1 MSPSLGNS
9 LRDMMGSLR
18 PAVTGT
24 RSRLTGKRALA
35 RRSAMLPAVL
45 GALQAVG
52 VVTTADWTARE
63 VRWSDTDVAIV
74 PIGPPDGP
82 TQLIVKL
89 ADPGPALDSLRVQQ
103 LQLASLHAD
112 PRLAD
117 WTAITPRVVH
127 MGSVDGIPYFVESA
141 LPGQSASELIGDA
154 QFRERLLP
162 IAAELIA
169 HLHRRTAARIRI
181 DDAILHDWLEVP
193 IGAIDAAL
201 GTRGGAH
208 DARRALVS
216 LGAELRSALADREVL
231 MGWMHGDYWPGNI
244 LATPDGSRITGLV
257 DWDLSSSTQ
266 LALHD
271 PTLLIMMTR
280 RLISG
285 SQLGAIVRDLLADG
299 PIQPV
304 ERSTLAAAGLEP
316 SAWGRDRRETV
327 LLAWLRFAGHFAPID
342 GRSPRWIRQNVMAVL
357 ETLPRNRPGRGAR

>member
-1 MSPSLGNS
+1 
-9 LRDMMGSLR
+9 
-18 PAVTGT
+18 
-24 RSRLTGKRALA
+24 
-35 RRSAMLPAVL
+35 
-45 GALQAVG
+45 
-52 VVTTADWTARE
+52 
-63 VRWSDTDVAIV
+63 
-74 PIGPPDGP
+74 
-82 TQLIVKL
+82 
-89 ADPGPALDSLRVQQ
+89 
-103 LQLASLHAD
+103 
-112 PRLAD
+112 
-117 WTAITPRVVH
+117 

-162 IAAELIA
+162 IAAEPIA

-357 ETLPRNRPGRGAR
+357 ETLPRNRPGRAQR